1 MAVDQEGR
9 AVRDRLLWKLLAINL
24 PVIGV
29 VILVVWVAVDFLAA
43 DYFTVLME
51 RYKISPADTHQMF
64 VDAVHRYLYYAS
76 LIAAVIAV
84 LLSFLLTRTVLR
96 PLSQMTEVTQRI
108 AAGDYTARVDVKSK
122 DELARLG
129 LAFNRMADSL
139 EQVEQLRR
147 TMVVD
152 LAHELRTPLTSLR
165 GYLEAMDDGIVQPTK
180 STFHILQDEIMR
192 LVRLVESLHQLT
204 KADAAKA
211 FLSRQDVDLSALI
224 NQVLELDRYQ
234 FQSRDIGV
242 EAAPVADGLVVK
254 GDRDK
259 LLQVLHNLAQNAWQ
273 YTPAGGRL
281 HVEAGRDG
289 DGVRVVFANTGSGI
303 AEDDLPLIF
312 ERFYRAEK
320 SRSRDSGGAGIGLT
334 IVKELVE
341 AHGGTVGVDTDA
353 GDIRF
358 WFRLPA

>member
-139 EQVEQLRR
+139 EQVEQLRER
-147 TMVVD
+147 TRVG
-152 LAHELRTPLTSLR
+152 ARTSQPRRTER
-165 GYLEAMDDGIVQPTK
+165 RHPAPGARDG
-180 STFHILQDEIMR
+180 R
-192 LVRLVESLHQLT
+192 
-204 KADAAKA
+204 
-211 FLSRQDVDLSALI
+211 
-224 NQVLELDRYQ
+224 
-234 FQSRDIGV
+234 
-242 EAAPVADGLVVK
+242 
-254 GDRDK
+254 DRDARGSTRGPRRAAVQSPAPRSGGDGG
-259 LLQVLHNLAQNAWQ
+259 LRPPP
-273 YTPAGGRL
+273 PAGR
-281 HVEAGRDG
+281 
-289 DGVRVVFANTGSGI
+289 
-303 AEDDLPLIF
+303 
-312 ERFYRAEK
+312 
-320 SRSRDSGGAGIGLT
+320 GA
-334 IVKELVE
+334 
-341 AHGGTVGVDTDA
+341 
-353 GDIRF
+353 R
-358 WFRLPA
+358 